1 MEEYIKTFP
10 EATQKILIE
19 VRDAIRSVVPEGTEE
34 TMSYGMPTFKLN
46 GNLVHFAAWNNHLG
60 FYPTPSGIKNFVQE
74 LAPYE
79 GSKGAIKFP
88 YHSPMPLELI
98 KEITLFR
105 VQENLA
111 KKKRWKNS
119 YSASLQPLSAYVL
132 RRMKKK
138 SIHSFLK

>member
-1 MEEYIKTFP
+1 MEEYILTFP

-19 VRDAIRSVVPEGTEE
+19 VHDAIRSVVPEETEE
-34 TMSYGMPTFKLN
+34 TMSYDMPTFKLN
-46 GNLVHFAAWNNHLG
+46 GNLIHFAAWNNHLG

-98 KEITLFR
+98 KEITIFR

-111 KKKRWKNS
+111 KKKKDS
-119 YSASLQPLSAYVL
+119 
-132 RRMKKK
+132 
-138 SIHSFLK
+138 